1 MVVLN
6 SVVNH
11 LKQIMVCLYLILFT
25 MYWRHLVFYRRFD
38 ASWNISHNINKK
50 NNARQ
55 KSKTTLYLIY
65 PIYITKVLN
74 LLANNKLLIY
84 LKVYDRYFRVGVW
97 WMTIWLYL
105 FMKPTMFSF
114 IVRLWEFGNLK
125 LFLRRRRL
133 VTTFFFRAKFS
144 SPDRLLIDGVSNVYF
159 LHNKY

>member
-25 MYWRHLVFYRRFD
+25 MYWRHLIFNRRFD
-38 ASWNISHNINKK
+38 ASSNNSYNINKN

-84 LKVYDRYFRVGVW
+84 LKVYDRYFRVSV
-97 WMTIWLYL
+97 MNDDLIL
-105 FMKPTMFSF
+105 F
-114 IVRLWEFGNLK
+114 
-125 LFLRRRRL
+125 
-133 VTTFFFRAKFS
+133 
-144 SPDRLLIDGVSNVYF
+144 VYET
-159 LHNKY
+159 NDV